1 MQWRWIY
8 KARFL
13 QTQCWAKEAR
23 AQTVHDKWFHLYIL
37 WKWTDQIYDFR
48 SQDSSPP
55 GRKEGVWLGEVT
67 NGVSESN
74 GNTLF
79 PDLDDNYEALF
90 TDNSLSYAFWFMQFS
105 VFVLQSIKLN
115 VKKNL
120 TTEQLTIILIY
131 TKWYLKITPMS
142 F

>member
-1 MQWRWIY
+1 MINDSASTY
-8 KARFL
+8 F
-13 QTQCWAKEAR
+13 ENG
-23 AQTVHDKWFHLYIL
+23 
-37 WKWTDQIYDFR
+37 QIKSDFR

-105 VFVLQSIKLN
+105 VCVLQSIKLKG
-115 VKKNL
+115 KK
-120 TTEQLTIILIY
+120 I
-131 TKWYLKITPMS
+131 
-142 F
+142 